1 MCRNIRRLHNSAP
14 PVTDAEVHDA
24 ALQFV
29 RKVSGFARPS
39 QVNAAAFE
47 DAVTEIGAATRRLL
61 DRLETSAPP
70 RSREDDARRARERR
84 LREQSGRYAG

>member
-1 MCRNIRRLHNSAP
+1 MCRNIRRLHNYEP

-39 QVNAAAFE
+39 RVNTAPFE
-47 DAVTEIGAATRRLL
+47 EAVAEVGAATRRLL
-61 DRLETSAPP
+61 ERLETSAPP

-84 LREQSGRYAG
+84 LAREQG

>member
-1 MCRNIRRLHNSAP
+1 MCRNIRRLHNYEP

-29 RKVSGFARPS
+29 RKVSGFTRPS

-47 DAVTEIGAATRRLL
+47 EAIAEVGTAIRRLL

-84 LREQSGRYAG
+84 LAREQAG